1 MIPKDNFI
9 HLPEEVTGQL
19 EPEAADKAVDWLMF
33 NLDDQILIV
42 KLESVIK
49 QPPELQVLNPNSN
62 SIKIHVTS
70 QFGELLA
77 TFYGQI
83 VIDKIDGKSI
93 FLSKGFHNNTIAEL
107 PNDKIK
113 KNPNYIPG
121 VIRATIKELILRG
134 GIMEWRSSAASRLI
148 GGTLTYEALCRDPD
162 LNAKKLRL
170 SDDPDGS
177 KCFRYILSKATKPNM
192 AQKIVRALFQPK

>member
-134 GIMEWRSSAASRLI
+134 GIMEWRSSAASRRLI
-148 GGTLTYEALCRDPD
+148 SRSIAGSSS
-162 LNAKKLRL
+162 L
-170 SDDPDGS
+170 SRPRGEFS
-177 KCFRYILSKATKPNM
+177 HRSMSAIPEGIEWPV
-192 AQKIVRALFQPK
+192 IVCKGRGQHE